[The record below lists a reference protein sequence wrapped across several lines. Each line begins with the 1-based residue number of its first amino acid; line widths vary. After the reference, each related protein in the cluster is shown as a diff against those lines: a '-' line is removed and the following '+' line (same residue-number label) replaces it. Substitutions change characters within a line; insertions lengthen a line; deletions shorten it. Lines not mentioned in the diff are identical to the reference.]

1 MKIFILLLALAVP
14 AVAQT
19 FHPASVEV
27 YFSPDGGCTDAIVAE
42 LGRAKKTVYVQAYS
56 FTSAPIAKAIVD
68 ASKRGVAVQ
77 VVVNPSPTT
86 TFRYAE
92 GLKIQVTMA
101 KARNVAVRDENL
113 GSTERSGEGSR
124 GAGVRSTWPLRLVN
138 PLSA

>member
-1 MKIFILLLALAVP
+1 MGSANLKHCLEKSLDLNPATREFARSLLVGYSSGQRGRTVNPP
-14 AVAQT
+14 AYA
-19 FHPASVEV
+19 F
-27 YFSPDGGCTDAIVAE
+27 DG
-42 LGRAKKTVYVQAYS
+42 S
-56 FTSAPIAKAIVD
+56 
-68 ASKRGVAVQ
+68 
-77 VVVNPSPTT
+77 NPSPTT